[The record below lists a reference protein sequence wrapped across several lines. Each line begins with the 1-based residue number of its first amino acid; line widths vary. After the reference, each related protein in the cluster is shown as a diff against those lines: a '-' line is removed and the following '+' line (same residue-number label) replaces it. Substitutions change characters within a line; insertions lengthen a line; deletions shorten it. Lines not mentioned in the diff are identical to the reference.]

1 MKVIVIGG
9 GAAGASCAARI
20 RRNDEQ
26 AEVEIFEKTDEISIA
41 NCGLPYYIG
50 QVITSEDDMHVSSVD
65 MFENLFNIK
74 VRLNTQVTEIKTAE
88 HSVVTADGTTHSYD
102 RLVITTGAQPFVP
115 DLKGMEKDRTFTLR
129 NLADANRIKE
139 YIKNNGVKRAVVVGG
154 GFIGVEMAENLAE
167 LNIDTT
173 IVELAPHIMANVDE
187 DIAKVAQNRLKK
199 QGIKLVLSDGVKEFD
214 SGKLILNSGSTLEYD
229 LVVLSIGVRPQI
241 EIAKAAGLATG
252 RGIIVNE
259 NMQTSDKD
267 IFAAGDNVEVTDF
280 STGAKVLIPLAGP
293 ANRQG
298 RIIADVITG
307 KNSVYGATQGSS
319 VVKIADLTLAS
330 VGSSEEKLK
339 KLGKDYLKTVIFGRS
354 HASYYPASKDI
365 LYKLLFSKNGEI
377 LGAQAIGEEGVEKR
391 IDVIATVMRLKGT
404 VQDLLDAELCYAP
417 PFNSAKD
424 AVNVLGMNAVN
435 ILDGRVKMAF
445 LEDLKDSFLID
456 VRPPM
461 MFSSGTIE
469 GAINI
474 PAAKLR
480 ESLDRI
486 PHDKKVVLFCKTGYT
501 SYVAARILMQNGFD
515 NVYSFGGGIMYYNQ
529 TR

>member
-139 YIKNNGVKRAVVVGG
+139 YIKNNDVKRAVVVGG

-199 QGIKLVLSDGVKEFD
+199 QGIKLVLSDGV
-214 SGKLILNSGSTLEYD
+214 
-229 LVVLSIGVRPQI
+229 
-241 EIAKAAGLATG
+241 
-252 RGIIVNE
+252 
-259 NMQTSDKD
+259 
-267 IFAAGDNVEVTDF
+267 
-280 STGAKVLIPLAGP
+280 
-293 ANRQG
+293 
-298 RIIADVITG
+298 
-307 KNSVYGATQGSS
+307 
-319 VVKIADLTLAS
+319 
-330 VGSSEEKLK
+330 
-339 KLGKDYLKTVIFGRS
+339 
-354 HASYYPASKDI
+354 
-365 LYKLLFSKNGEI
+365 
-377 LGAQAIGEEGVEKR
+377 
-391 IDVIATVMRLKGT
+391 
-404 VQDLLDAELCYAP
+404 
-417 PFNSAKD
+417 
-424 AVNVLGMNAVN
+424 
-435 ILDGRVKMAF
+435 
-445 LEDLKDSFLID
+445 
-456 VRPPM
+456 
-461 MFSSGTIE
+461 
-469 GAINI
+469 
-474 PAAKLR
+474 
-480 ESLDRI
+480 
-486 PHDKKVVLFCKTGYT
+486 
-501 SYVAARILMQNGFD
+501 
-515 NVYSFGGGIMYYNQ
+515 
-529 TR
+529 